1 MDFGQFKQLLKMTE
15 NSLFGNFYKLSH
27 SVALYLWINFIQN
40 FKEQEALLTRTAQ
53 RVRRA

>member
-27 SVALYLWINFIQN
+27 SVALYLWLNFIQN